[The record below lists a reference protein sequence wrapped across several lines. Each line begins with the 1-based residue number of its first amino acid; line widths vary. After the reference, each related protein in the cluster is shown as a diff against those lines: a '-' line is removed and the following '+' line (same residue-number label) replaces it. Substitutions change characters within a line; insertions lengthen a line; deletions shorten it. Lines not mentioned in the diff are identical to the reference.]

1 MAAFE
6 NQLQQMLVTLRTRLL
21 VMSAMVGIALDDSCK
36 AFCEGDIGR
45 ASAVI
50 DGDAAINELENEIDA
65 KALSLLARTQPVAG
79 DLRLVIS
86 ALRMVVDLER
96 IADEAASMAERTLLM
111 EDMKLTVF
119 HDDIKHL
126 MDITRKTY
134 ADAIESFREASP
146 ELALKVRQYED
157 DAALLD
163 VRIMH
168 NLMNFLENGA
178 EPQSAFYIILVSRS
192 LNRIWRRAMNLA
204 EHTYFIY
211 AGVNLKHRRIQ

>member
-1 MAAFE
+1 MAAPE

-21 VMSAMVGIALDDSCK
+21 VMSATVGIALDDACK
-36 AFCEGDIGR
+36 ALREGDIGR

-50 DGDAAINELENEIDA
+50 DGDGCINELENEIDA
-65 KALSLLARTQPVAG
+65 KAISLLARTQPVAC
-79 DLRLVIS
+79 DLRLVVS

-111 EDMKLTVF
+111 EGMDLGHVK
-119 HDDIKHL
+119 DDLYKL
-126 MDITRKTY
+126 MDITCKTY
-134 ADAIESFREASP
+134 KDATDAFQASSP
-146 ELALKVRQYED
+146 DLALKVRQYED

-168 NLMNFLENGA
+168 KLLQLLDKGA
-178 EPQSAFYIILVSRS
+178 EPQKTIYIILISRS

-211 AGVNLKHRRIQ
+211 AGVNIKHRRIQ

>member
-1 MAAFE
+1 MPVYE

-36 AFCEGDIGR
+36 AFCEGDVGR

-111 EDMKLTVF
+111 EDMKITVF

-134 ADAIESFREASP
+134 DDAIESFREASP

-168 NLMNFLENGA
+168 NLMELLEKGI
-178 EPQSAFYIILVSRS
+178 EPQSAFYVILVSRS